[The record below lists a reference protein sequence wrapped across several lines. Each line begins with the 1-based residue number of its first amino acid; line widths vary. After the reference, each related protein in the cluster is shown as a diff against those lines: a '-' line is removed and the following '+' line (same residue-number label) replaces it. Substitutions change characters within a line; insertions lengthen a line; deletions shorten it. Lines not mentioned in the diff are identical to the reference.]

1 MKKFFKVYLP
11 FTANELKR
19 NLTYKGAFYLF
30 IFCSLFG
37 TFINYFLWMAIY
49 GSSSSVTL
57 GGLTRQEMVVYVFMS
72 YVTAALSMI
81 GISDIDHLFTDNI
94 WLVAWRYVINGSFDR
109 YMLRPLNVFF
119 QVISEKLQPDALG
132 ELLIGFTLVGIS
144 LGKEIV
150 IVDFAHVVLFIV
162 SVIAGAII
170 YTSIKLFFA
179 TTAFWVKISGPFL
192 QVAYLPASYFLM
204 ADKSWLVIVV
214 ECVIA
219 LVFWVVAYGFFN
231 YGISKYESAGN

>member
-49 GSSSSVTL
+49 GSSSSATL

-109 YMLRPLNVFF
+109 YMLRPMNVFF

-144 LGKEIV
+144 LGKGIV

-162 SVIAGAII
+162 SVKSVGYPFFISSLRDLSMFII
-170 YTSIKLFFA
+170 IEEILM
-179 TTAFWVKISGPFL
+179 KISFAVRDFCGWKVL
-192 QVAYLPASYFLM
+192 QVL
-204 ADKSWLVIVV
+204 I
-214 ECVIA
+214 
-219 LVFWVVAYGFFN
+219 
-231 YGISKYESAGN
+231 GITLLRLLLIFGLDNILA

>member
-72 YVTAALSMI
+72 YITAALSMI

-109 YMLRPLNVFF
+109 YMLRPMNVFF
-119 QVISEKLQPDALG
+119 
-132 ELLIGFTLVGIS
+132 
-144 LGKEIV
+144 
-150 IVDFAHVVLFIV
+150 
-162 SVIAGAII
+162 
-170 YTSIKLFFA
+170 
-179 TTAFWVKISGPFL
+179 
-192 QVAYLPASYFLM
+192 
-204 ADKSWLVIVV
+204 
-214 ECVIA
+214 
-219 LVFWVVAYGFFN
+219 
-231 YGISKYESAGN
+231 

>member
-1 MKKFFKVYLP
+1 
-11 FTANELKR
+11 
-19 NLTYKGAFYLF
+19 
-30 IFCSLFG
+30 
-37 TFINYFLWMAIY
+37 
-49 GSSSSVTL
+49 
-57 GGLTRQEMVVYVFMS
+57 
-72 YVTAALSMI
+72 
-81 GISDIDHLFTDNI
+81 
-94 WLVAWRYVINGSFDR
+94 
-109 YMLRPLNVFF
+109 MLRPMNVFF

-144 LGKEIV
+144 LGKGIV

-179 TTAFWVKISGPFL
+179 TIAFWVKISGPFL
-192 QVAYLPASYFLM
+192 QVAYDMAQFAKYPTEIYAKPIKFIITWIIPFAFVAYLPASYFLM

-219 LVFWVVAYGFFN
+219 LVFWVVAYSFFN